1 MLSLPKTTS
10 TKSVY
15 ECAYECAVKCV
26 DESAHDSELDHQPRI
41 LKVGSAGRGCRPA
54 RVFSSI
60 SLSLTV
66 QPTQTGIPKV
76 GRAVKR
82 CRPAL
87 VFPTSPTNTRVS
99 NLENNVNLTSS
110 AGNTKSGE
118 CREEVPTSPGIP
130 RHLDIPHL
138 RRLCFARYYVACM
151 REYNILLKQGQTI
164 ALRLSDHR

>member
-1 MLSLPKTTS
+1 MAIWSGPSFPSESLCKKTPMFTFDSESTNPFYRNQLQRRQQCLSTFLISEPPTVSTTVHPLVNS
-10 TKSVY
+10 ATQPDGNTKSGESSEKVSTSLGISNP
-15 ECAYECAVKCV
+15 V
-26 DESAHDSELDHQPRI
+26 DQHARHQPR
-41 LKVGSAGRGCRPA
+41 
-54 RVFSSI
+54 
-60 SLSLTV
+60 
-66 QPTQTGIPKV
+66 
-76 GRAVKR
+76 
-82 CRPAL
+82 
-87 VFPTSPTNTRVS
+87 TNGNST
-99 NLENNVNLTSS
+99 LS